1 MVGMTILG
9 LDVGEARIGLAVGD
23 STILIASPWGIL
35 EAQPEG
41 QVFAKL
47 QDLIRQERIERIV
60 IGMPYLLREPGH
72 ETDQQ
77 RQIRAWAERFEKMV
91 TVPCVFAD
99 ETLSTA
105 LAARWQNERQQK
117 GKRDDLAAVAILQA
131 YLDRLPSGA

>member
-35 EAQPEG
+35 DAQPEA
-41 QVFAKL
+41 QAFAKL
-47 QDLIRQERIERIV
+47 QQLITQERVERIV

-72 ETDQQ
+72 ETEQQ
-77 RQIRAWAERFEKMV
+77 RQIRAWVERFEKTV
-91 TVPCVFAD
+91 RVPCVFAD

-131 YLDRLPSGA
+131 YLDRLPADT